1 MRATHQEKRG
11 SVLVSVV
18 AAMLILLL
26 AGVALSELFGAQRL
40 EGALSV
46 ESARAHWIAEAGVW
60 HAANGSASITTPV
73 SYAGGQYTVAKSGST
88 YTATGTFHNAT
99 QVVSI
104 TLP

>member
-1 MRATHQEKRG
+1 MRAGHKEQRG

-26 AGVALSELFGAQRL
+26 TSVALSELFGAQRL

-46 ESARAHWIAEAGVW
+46 ESARAYWIAEAGVW
-60 HAANGSASITTPV
+60 HAAHGSASITPPI
-73 SYAGGQYTVAKSGST
+73 SYAGGQYTVVKSGST
-88 YTATGTFHNAT
+88 YTATGTFHDAT
-99 QVVSI
+99 RVVSI